1 MAIIAS
7 LSSITCPGSL
17 GIISAYPESIVKIVF
32 NVNRFEEYF
41 FSGVRTPFEMT
52 QSYDGSSIFH
62 NKNPIIKIG
71 YNMKNFFLQ
80 KAKFLSTK
88 LSDV

>member
-1 MAIIAS
+1 M
-7 LSSITCPGSL
+7 
-17 GIISAYPESIVKIVF
+17 F
-32 NVNRFEEYF
+32 NVNKFEEYF

-71 YNMKNFFLQ
+71 YNMKKSFLQ

-88 LSDV
+88 LPDVWPLRGRLPFLPD